1 MAAECSQEA
10 VLEFLIERG
19 GRVRNVDLIERFK
32 PFLTGDPARRAE
44 ARERFKDLVDEVG
57 FVKMDNEVRY
67 VCLKKKYMATFLAR
81 SKSCLANGT
90 LEEDKTGIQA
100 AVTTGEAA
108 KGPRSRTASPA
119 GENNCGEASS
129 AASSRFK
136 NAAIGDAKPEAVLPV
151 SDYGTMRKEVL
162 TTPRTPLE
170 LRESSLSEVR
180 AEGSEESVLGRRTAI
195 QMGNTSPAVV
205 AASTPDGSGGTP
217 KAKFQPL
224 EKSGEKQPIS
234 SGQDRD
240 EGIHSGNNTRRT
252 LSVEPKENTHQT
264 VSTDLYE
271 MRPTSTDLP
280 TEISKLESPVPE
292 TWNTSSPLTEELTE
306 FHSPPLDNTAATD
319 DTGTCKEGG
328 QGDNTQSQDCSVRRS
343 VIPKRRQPSR
353 KSVKREQLPDRESRD
368 IIVGETSPDAMSI
381 TPMHSRKSLKMIS
394 NSPQLMNRRSFQHS
408 GRCKDSW
415 KNENDS
421 ASLLSS
427 TDEESGFVSLDPL
440 EHEWMMCASDGQWE
454 DLNRLLCCEPTLVLK
469 RDFVTGF
476 TCLHWAAKQGKQ
488 ELIALL
494 VNFAKQHDVL
504 LNINARSSAGYTPL
518 HLAVMHNH
526 TEVIKLLVGAYDA
539 DVDIRDYSGK
549 KAWQYLRDNVP
560 EDIRDIA
567 GATRNADPH
576 APGNGAG
583 RWRFSRVLSANLM
596 PYKLMHVP
604 EEDTYDSEMSGKSKM
619 IHRKS
624 TSVGSTRIRPRLNRI
639 RFKTQIVHSTSF
651 RESEDEDRSVRSPTK
666 SRPKSTLFG

>member
-1 MAAECSQEA
+1 MQGTTSQEA

-19 GRVRNVDLIERFK
+19 GRVKNVDLIERFK
-32 PFLTGDPARRAE
+32 PFLAGDPARRAE

-67 VCLKKKYMATFLAR
+67 VCLKKKYMATLLAR

-90 LEEDKTGIQA
+90 LEEEKTDIQA
-100 AVTTGEAA
+100 A
-108 KGPRSRTASPA
+108 
-119 GENNCGEASS
+119 
-129 AASSRFK
+129 
-136 NAAIGDAKPEAVLPV
+136 
-151 SDYGTMRKEVL
+151 
-162 TTPRTPLE
+162 
-170 LRESSLSEVR
+170 
-180 AEGSEESVLGRRTAI
+180 
-195 QMGNTSPAVV
+195 
-205 AASTPDGSGGTP
+205 
-217 KAKFQPL
+217 
-224 EKSGEKQPIS
+224 
-234 SGQDRD
+234 
-240 EGIHSGNNTRRT
+240 
-252 LSVEPKENTHQT
+252 T

-271 MRPTSTDLP
+271 MRPTSTNLT

-292 TWNTSSPLTEELTE
+292 TWSTSSPLTEELTE
-306 FHSPPLDNTAATD
+306 FHSPPLDNTASEND
-319 DTGTCKEGG
+319 F
-328 QGDNTQSQDCSVRRS
+328 
-343 VIPKRRQPSR
+343 
-353 KSVKREQLPDRESRD
+353 QL
-368 IIVGETSPDAMSI
+368 
-381 TPMHSRKSLKMIS
+381 
-394 NSPQLMNRRSFQHS
+394 PQLMNRRSIQHS
-408 GRCKDSW
+408 GRYKDSG
-415 KNENDS
+415 KNESDS

-440 EHEWMMCASDGQWE
+440 EHEWMMCASNGQWE

-469 RDFVTGF
+469 RDFVT
-476 TCLHWAAKQGKQ
+476 GKQ

-567 GATRNADPH
+567 GAARNADPH

-583 RWRFSRVLSANLM
+583 RWRFSRVLSSNLM

-604 EEDTYDSEMSGKSKM
+604 EEDTYDGEMSVKSRM
-619 IHRKS
+619 SYRKS

-639 RFKTQIVHSTSF
+639 RFKTQIVHSISF

>member
-19 GRVRNVDLIERFK
+19 GRVKNVDLIERFK
-32 PFLTGDPARRAE
+32 PFLAGDPARRAE

-67 VCLKKKYMATFLAR
+67 VCLKKKYMATLLAR

-90 LEEDKTGIQA
+90 LEEEKTDIQA

-119 GENNCGEASS
+119 GENNCGETTS
-129 AASSRFK
+129 AASRRFK

-162 TTPRTPLE
+162 TTLRTPLE
-170 LRESSLSEVR
+170 LRESLLSEVR
-180 AEGSEESVLGRRTAI
+180 AEGSEESVLDKRTAI
-195 QMGNTSPAVV
+195 QMGNTSPA
-205 AASTPDGSGGTP
+205 GSGGTT
-217 KAKFQPL
+217 KAEFQPL
-224 EKSGEKQPIS
+224 EKSGEKEPIS
-234 SGQDRD
+234 SGLDRD
-240 EGIHSGNNTRRT
+240 TCTRSGNSTRRT
-252 LSVEPKENTHQT
+252 LSVEPEENTQQT

-271 MRPTSTDLP
+271 MRPTSTNLT

-292 TWNTSSPLTEELTE
+292 TWSTSSPLTEELTE
-306 FHSPPLDNTAATD
+306 FHSPPLDNTAVTD

-353 KSVKREQLPDRESRD
+353 KSVKREQLPDGESRD

-381 TPMHSRKSLKMIS
+381 TPKHNRKSLKMIS
-394 NSPQLMNRRSFQHS
+394 NSPQLMNRRSIQHS
-408 GRCKDSW
+408 GRYKDSG
-415 KNENDS
+415 KNESDS

-440 EHEWMMCASDGQWE
+440 EHEWMMCASNGQWE

-567 GATRNADPH
+567 GAARNADPH

-583 RWRFSRVLSANLM
+583 RWRFSRVLSSNLM

-604 EEDTYDSEMSGKSKM
+604 EEDTYDGEMSVKSRM
-619 IHRKS
+619 SYRKS

-639 RFKTQIVHSTSF
+639 RFKTQIVHSISF